1 MVSSQSRWLGK
12 YLGLS
17 TQGGDTG
24 DSVVLKLSLPR
35 WTLAGVSRQ
44 CEMGISV
51 ALLSVWED
59 WHGSVQTLTEGLGD
73 LGCVSLQSI

>member
-1 MVSSQSRWLGK
+1 M
-12 YLGLS
+12 
-17 TQGGDTG
+17 
-24 DSVVLKLSLPR
+24 VLKLSLPR

-59 WHGSVQTLTEGLGD
+59 WHGSVQTLTEELGD

>member
-1 MVSSQSRWLGK
+1 M
-12 YLGLS
+12 
-17 TQGGDTG
+17 
-24 DSVVLKLSLPR
+24 VLKLSLPR

-59 WHGSVQTLTEGLGD
+59 WHGSVQTLTEELGD
-73 LGCVSLQSI
+73 LGCFSRISQSQAFLGYTEKSSCPFAAWQG